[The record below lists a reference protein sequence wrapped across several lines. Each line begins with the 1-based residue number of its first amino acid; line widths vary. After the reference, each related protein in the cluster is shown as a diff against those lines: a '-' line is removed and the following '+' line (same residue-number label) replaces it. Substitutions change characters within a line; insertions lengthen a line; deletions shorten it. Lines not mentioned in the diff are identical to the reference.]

1 MSAYG
6 SGYGYDDGRSGVGA
20 GLCGR
25 WPWGGGANVHAPDGH
40 PRWTNEDE
48 SEAFTSGVRR
58 IWQRPAAE
66 GSLCKDLPRLARR
79 VTIRTR
85 RDEEASPPSLS
96 HAHAMGPAET
106 WALIS
111 RLTSTLVREL
121 EPERLSEVQRG
132 LAHVAS
138 RVTATTDLEMVIPE
152 LINLLGGDGKAL
164 RALKMVDQ
172 GVVLLGVHHM
182 KGSVTRGLLTKDV
195 RSADG
200 WQIGMDVFDQY
211 VQVYHKRREQSVDD
225 MYTQFGGAGAAVG
238 ADNHFELDFEV
249 RATFDREMTQLTAAG
264 LRVQRLV
271 CSPTMQPEMRVQ
283 LESRILGD
291 LIIL

>member
-1 MSAYG
+1 MSGFSRSSSY
-6 SGYGYDDGRSGVGA
+6 DGRSGVGA
-20 GLCGR
+20 EGLCGR
-25 WPWGGGANVHAPDGH
+25 WPWGSSANDATLDDTSAWGRQQGGQ
-40 PRWTNEDE
+40 DE
-48 SEAFTSGVRR
+48 SENFTSGVRR
-58 IWQRPAAE
+58 IWQRPAHE

-79 VTIRTR
+79 ITIRTR
-85 RDEEASPPSLS
+85 RGVTPPDPSYTQ
-96 HAHAMGPAET
+96 HPMGPEET
-106 WALIS
+106 WALIAH
-111 RLTSTLVREL
+111 LTSTLVYEL
-121 EPERLSEVQRG
+121 EPERAAEIDRG
-132 LAHVAS
+132 LANIAT
-138 RVTATTDLEMVIPE
+138 RVTATTDLEMVVPE
-152 LINLLGGDGKAL
+152 LIRLLGGDGKAL

-182 KGSVTRGLLTKDV
+182 KGGVTRGLLTKDV

-211 VQVYHKRREQSVDD
+211 VQVYHTRREQSVDD
-225 MYTQFGGAGAAVG
+225 VYAQSVHGV
-238 ADNHFELDFEV
+238 DNHFELDFEV
-249 RATFDREMTQLTAAG
+249 RATFDRGMTQLTAAG